1 MFLVNRLFIL
11 FILLVMSGCAVDH
24 VHPEFDQR
32 FSGSEKVTGLMVRLE
47 STAFEMGGLKHK
59 RNPKDEL
66 LMIVAIRNMQQL
78 FSPQQ
83 LQQMKSSLT
92 LLMPAELVALGYEEQ
107 KVIEDTTLLANLLKS
122 VISNP
127 NELVQGIELVA
138 VQRLAERS
146 GGDIVLLGDIRI
158 QRHASDESRSFA
170 NLLAIIAA
178 AGGQYGITA
187 SQDTSSSRWAVIDPV
202 DGKVLRV
209 FEETNKRLY

>member
-1 MFLVNRLFIL
+1 MFLANRL
-11 FILLVMSGCAVDH
+11 FILLVMSGCAVNY
-24 VHPEFDQR
+24 VQPEFEQR
-32 FSGSEKVTGLMVRLE
+32 LSGLEKIIGLMVRLE
-47 STAFEMGGLKHK
+47 STVFEMGGLKHK
-59 RNPKDEL
+59 RSSKDEL
-66 LMIVAIRNMQQL
+66 LMFVAIRNMQQL

-83 LQQMKSSLT
+83 LQQMGSPPT
-92 LLMPAELVALGYEEQ
+92 LHMPAELVALGYEEQ
-107 KVIEDTTLLANLLKS
+107 EVIEDTTLLADVLKS

-127 NELVQGIELVA
+127 NDPVQGIELVT

-158 QRHASDESRSFA
+158 QRHASNESRSFA

-187 SQDTSSSRWAVIDPV
+187 SHDTSSSRWAVIDAV

-209 FEETNKRLY
+209 FEETNKQLY